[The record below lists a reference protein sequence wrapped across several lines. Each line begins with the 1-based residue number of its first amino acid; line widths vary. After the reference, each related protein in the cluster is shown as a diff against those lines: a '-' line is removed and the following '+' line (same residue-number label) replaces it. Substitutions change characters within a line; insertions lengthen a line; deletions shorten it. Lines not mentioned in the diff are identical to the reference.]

1 MAARGRAVTE
11 TTGPFGM
18 EEEGRRL
25 SLAELERVPAAF
37 RPALDPRERRVRLVH
52 LGIGAFHRAH
62 QAFYTEECGDWGSC
76 GVTQRSPRVAQQLT
90 PQDCLYTLLVRDGPD
105 ARPRVIGSV
114 REVLFAGA
122 DPGAVA
128 ARIADPEV
136 SVVTL
141 TVCEKGYRLDPASGR
156 LRMEDPEIAADL
168 AGRPART
175 VIGQLTAGLAA
186 RFAAGAA
193 PVTVLCCDNLPANG
207 PTVRGLVLDYA
218 QAWAAGHPGA
228 ARLPDW
234 IGAQVAFPATMVDRI
249 APATTDADLA
259 DVAALIGARDLAA
272 VVAEPFTQWVIEDSF
287 AGPRPAW
294 ERAGAQLVSDVE
306 PYEKVK
312 LRMLNG
318 THSSVAYL
326 GGLAGHEF
334 IAGAVADDVLAA
346 YAQRL
351 MTTDF
356 APTLTA
362 PPDMDL
368 DVYAG
373 QVLRR
378 FGNTAL
384 RYRCAQVA
392 MDGSQKLPY
401 RLRDTIADRL
411 AAGAIPVWATLAF
424 AAWMRHVWTQRADD
438 GRPFPVDDPMADV
451 FRARLAE
458 AGVAGESAGQAGL
471 VAEALLGIGA
481 VFGGLAESA
490 VFRELVTE
498 QLGRLARDGARRTA
512 GALLAEAAPLSGLVG
527 CSHDRGYLRGYSP
540 RKYTQWCSTS
550 TPASLDGTFSPDVRW
565 ELRRMMGLASRLWG
579 RLQNSQSSE
588 F

>member
-1 MAARGRAVTE
+1 VTG
-11 TTGPFGM
+11 TTGPFRMNDDG
-18 EEEGRRL
+18 GPRL
-25 SLAELERVPAAF
+25 SLAGLTRVPAAY
-37 RPALDPRERRVRLVH
+37 RPAIDPRQRRVRIVH

-62 QAFYTEECGDWGSC
+62 QAYYTEESGDWGSC
-76 GVTQRSPRVAQQLT
+76 GVTQRSPRVAQQLA
-90 PQDCLYTLLVRDGPD
+90 PQDCLYTLLVRDSED
-105 ARPRVIGSV
+105 ARPQVIGAV
-114 REVLFAGA
+114 REVLYGGG
-122 DPGAVA
+122 DPAAVA

-136 SVVTL
+136 SIVSL
-141 TVCEKGYRLDPASGR
+141 TVSEKGYRYDPATRR
-156 LRMEDPEIAADL
+156 LRLDDPEIAADL
-168 AGRPART
+168 AGRPPRT

-186 RFAAGAA
+186 RVAAGDAG
-193 PVTVLCCDNLPANG
+193 PLTVVCCDNLPANG
-207 PTVRGLVLDYA
+207 PTVRGLVLDFA
-218 QAWAAGHPGA
+218 RAWADKGGPA
-228 ARLPDW
+228 ALHDW
-234 IGAQVAFPATMVDRI
+234 IGERIAFPATMVDRI

-259 DVAALIGARDLAA
+259 DVAALLGGVRDLAA

-294 ERAGAQLVSDVE
+294 ELAGAQLVSDVA

-318 THSSVAYL
+318 THSTVAYL
-326 GGLAGHEF
+326 GGLAGYEF
-334 IAGAVADDVLAA
+334 IAEAVADDVLAGC
-346 YAQRL
+346 AQRL
-351 MTTDF
+351 MAADI

-362 PPDMDL
+362 PADMDL
-368 DVYAG
+368 GEYAA

-411 AAGAIPVWATLAF
+411 ATGAIPVWATLAF

-438 GRPFPVDDPMADV
+438 GRPFPVDDPLADV

-458 AGVAGESAGQAGL
+458 AGVAGESAGQAGR

-481 VFGGLAESA
+481 VFGELAESA

-498 QLGRLARDGARRTA
+498 LLGRLAEDGARRTA
-512 GALLAEAAPLSGLVG
+512 AALLAEA
-527 CSHDRGYLRGYSP
+527 
-540 RKYTQWCSTS
+540 
-550 TPASLDGTFSPDVRW
+550 
-565 ELRRMMGLASRLWG
+565 
-579 RLQNSQSSE
+579 
-588 F
+588 

>member
-1 MAARGRAVTE
+1 MTG
-11 TTGPFGM
+11 TTGPFGKD
-18 EEEGRRL
+18 ENGGPRL
-25 SLAELERVPAAF
+25 SLAGLIRVPAAY
-37 RPALDPRERRVRLVH
+37 RPAIDPRQRRVRIVH

-62 QAFYTEECGDWGSC
+62 QAYYTEECGDWGSC
-76 GVTQRSPRVAQQLT
+76 GVTQRSPRVAEQLA
-90 PQDCLYTLLVRDGPD
+90 PQDCLYTLLVRDGAD
-105 ARPRVIGSV
+105 ARPRVIGAV
-114 REVLFAGA
+114 REVLYGGA
-122 DPGAVA
+122 DPAAVA
-128 ARIADPEV
+128 ERIADPEV
-136 SVVTL
+136 SIVSL
-141 TVCEKGYRLDPASGR
+141 TVSEKGYRYDPATRR
-156 LRMEDPEIAADL
+156 LLLTDAEIAADF
-168 AGRPART
+168 AGRPPHT
-175 VIGQLTAGLAA
+175 VIGQLTAGLAVRA
-186 RFAAGAA
+186 AAGAG
-193 PVTVLCCDNLPANG
+193 PVTVVCCDNLPANG

-218 QAWAAGHPGA
+218 QAWAAGSAGPA
-228 ARLPDW
+228 TLPDW
-234 IGAQVAFPATMVDRI
+234 IGERVAFPATMVDRI
-249 APATTDADLA
+249 APATTDADRA
-259 DVAALIGARDLAA
+259 DVAALLGERDLAA

-294 ERAGAQLVSDVE
+294 ERAGAQLVSDVA

-326 GGLAGHEF
+326 GGLSGHEF
-334 IAGAVADDVLAA
+334 IAEAVVDDLLAG
-346 YAQRL
+346 YARRL
-351 MTTDF
+351 MATDI
-356 APTLTA
+356 APTLTV

-368 DVYAG
+368 GDYAG

-411 AAGAIPVWATLAF
+411 AAGAVPVWATLAF

-458 AGVAGESAGQAGL
+458 AGVDGESAGQAGR

-481 VFGGLAESA
+481 VFGELAESA

-498 QLGRLARDGARRTA
+498 QLSRLARDGARRA
-512 GALLAEAAPLSGLVG
+512 AAALLAEG
-527 CSHDRGYLRGYSP
+527 
-540 RKYTQWCSTS
+540 
-550 TPASLDGTFSPDVRW
+550 
-565 ELRRMMGLASRLWG
+565 
-579 RLQNSQSSE
+579 
-588 F
+588 

>member
-1 MAARGRAVTE
+1 VTV
-11 TTGPFGM
+11 TTGPFGINDD
-18 EEEGRRL
+18 GGPRL
-25 SLAELERVPAAF
+25 SLAGLTRVPAAY
-37 RPALDPRERRVRLVH
+37 RPAIDPRQRRVRIVH

-62 QAFYTEECGDWGSC
+62 QAYYTEESGDWGSC
-76 GVTQRSPRVAQQLT
+76 GVTQRSPRVAQQLA
-90 PQDCLYTLLVRDGPD
+90 PQDCLYTLLVRDSED
-105 ARPRVIGSV
+105 ASPRVIGAV
-114 REVLFAGA
+114 REVMYGGG
-122 DPGAVA
+122 DPAAVA

-136 SVVTL
+136 SIVSL
-141 TVCEKGYRLDPASGR
+141 TVSEKGYRYDPATRR
-156 LRMEDPEIAADL
+156 LRLTDEEIAADL
-168 AGRPART
+168 AGRPPRT

-186 RFAAGAA
+186 RAAAGAA
-193 PVTVLCCDNLPANG
+193 PVTVVCCDNLPANG
-207 PTVRGLVLDYA
+207 PMVRGLVLDYA
-218 QAWAAGHPGA
+218 HAWAARHPGGVRPGA
-228 ARLPDW
+228 LLDW

-249 APATTDADLA
+249 APATRDADLA
-259 DVAALIGARDLAA
+259 DVAALLGVRDLAA

-294 ERAGAQLVSDVE
+294 ERAGAQLVTDVE

-318 THSSVAYL
+318 THSAVAYL

-334 IAGAVADDVLAA
+334 IAGAVADDVLAGYA
-346 YAQRL
+346 YRL
-351 MTTDF
+351 MTTDI

-368 DVYAG
+368 GEYAA

-411 AAGAIPVWATLAF
+411 AAGATPVRATLAF
-424 AAWMRHVWTQRADD
+424 AAWMRQVWTQRADD

-458 AGVAGESAGQAGL
+458 AGVDGETVSAGQAGR
-471 VAEALLGIGA
+471 VAEALLGVGE
-481 VFGGLAESA
+481 VFGDLAESA

-498 QLGRLARDGARRTA
+498 QLSRLARDGARRTA
-512 GALLAEAAPLSGLVG
+512 AALLAEA
-527 CSHDRGYLRGYSP
+527 
-540 RKYTQWCSTS
+540 
-550 TPASLDGTFSPDVRW
+550 
-565 ELRRMMGLASRLWG
+565 
-579 RLQNSQSSE
+579 
-588 F
+588 

>member
-1 MAARGRAVTE
+1 VTV
-11 TTGPFGM
+11 TTGPFGINDD
-18 EEEGRRL
+18 GNPRL
-25 SLAELERVPAAF
+25 SLAGLTRVPAAY
-37 RPALDPRERRVRLVH
+37 RPAIDPRQRRVRIVH

-62 QAFYTEECGDWGSC
+62 QAYYTELSGDWGSC
-76 GVTQRSPRVAQQLT
+76 GVTQRSPRVAEQLA
-90 PQDCLYTLLVRDGPD
+90 PQDCLYTLLVRDSAD
-105 ARPRVIGSV
+105 ASPQVIGSV
-114 REVLFAGA
+114 REVLYGGG
-122 DPGAVA
+122 DPAAVA
-128 ARIADPEV
+128 ARIAGPEV
-136 SVVTL
+136 SVVSL
-141 TVCEKGYRLDPASGR
+141 TVSEKGYRYDPATRR
-156 LRMEDPEIAADL
+156 LRLGDPEIAADL
-168 AGRPART
+168 AGRPPRT

-186 RFAAGAA
+186 RAAAGAA
-193 PVTVLCCDNLPANG
+193 PVTVVCCDNLPANG

-218 QAWAAGHPGA
+218 QAWAAGHAGPGA
-228 ARLPDW
+228 LPDW
-234 IGAQVAFPATMVDRI
+234 IGERVAFPATMVDRI

-259 DVAALIGARDLAA
+259 DVAALLGARDLAA

-334 IAGAVADDVLAA
+334 IAEAVADDVLAG

-362 PPDMDL
+362 PPDVDL
-368 DVYAG
+368 GDYAA
-373 QVLRR
+373 QVLSR

-411 AAGAIPVWATLAF
+411 AAGATPVWATLAF
-424 AAWMRHVWTQRADD
+424 AAWMRHVWTQRTDD

-458 AGVAGESAGQAGL
+458 AGVAGDSADQAGR
-471 VAEALLGIGA
+471 VAGALLGISA
-481 VFGGLAESA
+481 VFGELAESA
-490 VFRELVTE
+490 VFRELVTG
-498 QLGRLARDGARRTA
+498 QLGRLARDGARRAA
-512 GALLAEAAPLSGLVG
+512 GALLAEA
-527 CSHDRGYLRGYSP
+527 
-540 RKYTQWCSTS
+540 
-550 TPASLDGTFSPDVRW
+550 
-565 ELRRMMGLASRLWG
+565 
-579 RLQNSQSSE
+579 
-588 F
+588 